1 MSNNSN
7 SSLLKGLIA
16 YSIGVFGTMTYLTH
30 RDGQEALRFYR
41 EHKKKGS
48 SVPGLISTMRSEN
61 EAILYGME
69 LKANQNLVDSV
80 LFPFSWMEWTHA
92 RIIKAITP
100 END

>member
-1 MSNNSN
+1 M
-7 SSLLKGLIA
+7 IA

-69 LKANQNLVDSV
+69 WIVFFFRFLGWNGHMHELLKQLHQKMINVKNIYL
-80 LFPFSWMEWTHA
+80 
-92 RIIKAITP
+92 
-100 END
+100 